1 MPRRPS
7 TSGEVLRLI
16 REDGVATRA
25 ELGRLTGLSRP
36 AVTLRVTELIAQGLV
51 TERADGPSTGG
62 RPPAR
67 LDFNAAGGAVLVAS
81 LGHTH
86 GHLAVC
92 DLAGEILVHEAAD
105 LSPGPGP
112 QAVLSALLDSWH
124 GLLAKAGLDLGS
136 VRGAGIG
143 IPGTVEFAA
152 GRAQDPPIH
161 PLWGRPGAEPAGA
174 VDVRSIVAE
183 RFRTPVYV
191 DNDVN
196 VMALGEHRARIR
208 DGTDDLLFVKLSTGI
223 GAGVISGGRIQRGA
237 LGAAGEIGHIPVRD
251 ADQIQCRCGNV
262 GCVEAIAG
270 GTALLARL
278 GRAADLTGLAAL
290 ARAGDPEVVTLVRQ
304 AGRQIGEVLAA
315 AVNLLNPA
323 VVVLGGDLAGAY
335 EPLIAGVREVV
346 YRRSTALATR
356 QLRIEPSRLGD
367 EAGLLGCAALVL
379 DRILAPEA
387 IDAALTVPAP
397 ARNSAR
403 ASARA
408 SARS

>member
-7 TSGEVLRLI
+7 STGEVLRLI
-16 REDGVATRA
+16 REEGVATRA

-36 AVTLRVTELIAQGLV
+36 AVTLRVTELIDRGLV

-67 LDFNAAGGAVLVAS
+67 LEFNAAGGAVLVAS

-92 DLAGEILVHEAAD
+92 DLAGEILVHVGTD
-105 LSPGPGP
+105 LSPERGPHSI
-112 QAVLSALLDSWH
+112 LSALQDGWT
-124 GLLAKAGLDLGS
+124 GLLAKAGLGLGS

-143 IPGTVEFAA
+143 MPGTVEFAA
-152 GRAQDPPIH
+152 GRAQDPP
-161 PLWGRPGAEPAGA
+161 PLPPRPRPRRGVATEPAYGCA
-174 VDVRSIVAE
+174 VDLRSIVAE
-183 RFRTPVYV
+183 RFATPVYV

-196 VMALGEHRARIR
+196 VMALGEHRARLW

-237 LGAAGEIGHIPVRD
+237 LGAAGEIGHVPVRD
-251 ADQIQCRCGNV
+251 ANRIQCRCGNV

-278 GRAADLTGLAAL
+278 GRAADLTELAAL
-290 ARAGDPEVVTLVRQ
+290 AQAGDPEVVTLVRE
-304 AGRQIGEVLAA
+304 AGRQIGEVIAA

-367 EAGLLGCAALVL
+367 EAGLLGCATLVL
-379 DRILAPEA
+379 DHILAPEA
-387 IDAALTVPAP
+387 IDAPLVG
-397 ARNSAR
+397 
-403 ASARA
+403 
-408 SARS
+408 